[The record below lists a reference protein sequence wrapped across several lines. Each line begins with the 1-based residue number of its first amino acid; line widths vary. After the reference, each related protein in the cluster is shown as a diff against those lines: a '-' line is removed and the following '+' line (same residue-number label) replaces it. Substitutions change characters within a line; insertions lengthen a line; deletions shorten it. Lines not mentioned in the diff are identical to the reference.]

1 MKFRKN
7 PAHIRT
13 LLFYLLAT
21 AAVGGVCF
29 YYSFELGAIMT
40 VVCLMFTILRLV
52 AEQVHDTRI
61 RALCRKIEL
70 TIQDGRKPSL
80 PEGKRGALYELDSA
94 VYKLTLKLSDC
105 REAHRHDREE
115 NDALL
120 RSIAAHVIVRADE
133 LPANVHRR
141 ELIALAHD
149 MENLAAL
156 HREDVPV
163 TGDTL
168 ISANDI
174 WQDALVMAGETL
186 RLQQITANVTA
197 KANAF
202 VNCPRTVVAGGLRGL
217 LETCARH
224 ADIGSCWEC
233 SATENPVFTE
243 FRISGDRFDWSAEQ
257 LAFLFDS
264 RTGAEPALVYL
275 SRVAGVYGGEVRAER
290 TEGHM
295 CHLIFRL
302 YSPGAR

>member
-1 MKFRKN
+1 MKFWKN

-29 YYSFELGAIMT
+29 YFSFELGAIVT
-40 VVCLMFTILRLV
+40 VVCLMFTILHMV
-52 AEQVHDTRI
+52 AEHVHDTRLH
-61 RALCRKIEL
+61 ALTRKIEL
-70 TIQDGRKPSL
+70 TMQDSRKPRL
-80 PEGKRGALYELDSA
+80 PEGKRGALYELDNA
-94 VYKLTLKLSDC
+94 VYKLALALSDC

-120 RSIAAHVIVRADE
+120 RSIASHVIVRADE

-149 MENLAAL
+149 MENLAVL
-156 HREDVPV
+156 HREDIPSEDH
-163 TGDTL
+163 TP
-168 ISANDI
+168 ISAGDL
-174 WQDALVMAGETL
+174 WQDALVMASETL
-186 RLQQITANVTA
+186 RLQQITANV
-197 KANAF
+197 NARSHAY
-202 VNCPRTVVAGGLRGL
+202 VTCPRAVVVSGLRGL

-224 ADIGSCWEC
+224 ADVGSCWEC
-233 SATENPVFTE
+233 TATENPVFTE
-243 FRISGDRFDWSAEQ
+243 FRISGDRFDWSTEQ
-257 LAFLFDS
+257 LSSLFDS

-275 SRVAGVYGGEVRAER
+275 SRIAGVYGGEVRAER

-302 YSPGAR
+302 YQPGAR